1 MDEIGNMP
9 LHLQA
14 KLLTA
19 LQNRSITRLGTNEPV
34 NIDIRLITATNCNL
48 FEMAERNEF
57 RQDLLFRINTIHIN
71 IPPLRERKEDIVPLA
86 ELFLKKYSE
95 KYQKENLTISDSAKE
110 RLTNHRWDGNVRE
123 LQHTMEKAVIM
134 CDGNVVEP
142 EHLGLYASVNVSSS
156 KKDVTFENSE
166 RNLIVEAMDSCN
178 GNISLVAQKLGISR
192 QTLYNKIKRYG
203 L

>member
-142 EHLGLYASVNVSSS
+142 EHLGLYASVNVSLS